1 MFRRNLKACGFDE
14 RFITPHALRHTAALF
29 YLESGG
35 TLESTKRL
43 LRHEQLS
50 QTKVY
55 ETYLLRL
62 HNDAEEKIETLLNE
76 EIM

>member
-1 MFRRNLKACGFDE
+1 M
-14 RFITPHALRHTAALF
+14 
-29 YLESGG
+29 
-35 TLESTKRL
+35 L
-43 LRHEQLS
+43 LRHEQIS

-76 EIM
+76 EIMLKTSKKNSE